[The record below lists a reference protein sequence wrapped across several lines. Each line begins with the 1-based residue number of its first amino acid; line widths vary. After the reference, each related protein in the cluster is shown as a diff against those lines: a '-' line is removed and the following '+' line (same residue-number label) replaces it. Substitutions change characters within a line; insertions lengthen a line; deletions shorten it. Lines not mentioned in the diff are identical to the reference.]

1 MRTTTLYACVATAPA
16 ATATAPARV
25 SYHATPCMPTAAA
38 PPLETWSLGGGGSH
52 MWVAEEDHIVNFPTV
67 RLKRGMP
74 IRVTAKEDD
83 D

>member
-1 MRTTTLYACVATAPA
+1 
-16 ATATAPARV
+16 
-25 SYHATPCMPTAAA
+25 
-38 PPLETWSLGGGGSH
+38 
-52 MWVAEEDHIVNFPTV
+52 VAEEDHIVNFPTV